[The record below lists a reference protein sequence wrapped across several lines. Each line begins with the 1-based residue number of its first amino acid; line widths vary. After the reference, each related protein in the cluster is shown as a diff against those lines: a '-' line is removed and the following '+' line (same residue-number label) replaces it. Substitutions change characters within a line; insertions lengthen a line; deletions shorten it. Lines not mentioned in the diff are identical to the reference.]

1 MTTQKDD
8 LEIKFNEIWKD
19 LEKEL
24 VFTTEKNNE
33 MSWDL
38 VILKE
43 KLEK

>member
-1 MTTQKDD
+1 MTAQKDD

-24 VFTTEKNNE
+24 SFTTEKNNE

-38 VILKE
+38 IILKE

>member
-1 MTTQKDD
+1 MTAQKDD

-24 VFTTEKNNE
+24 SFTTEKNNE